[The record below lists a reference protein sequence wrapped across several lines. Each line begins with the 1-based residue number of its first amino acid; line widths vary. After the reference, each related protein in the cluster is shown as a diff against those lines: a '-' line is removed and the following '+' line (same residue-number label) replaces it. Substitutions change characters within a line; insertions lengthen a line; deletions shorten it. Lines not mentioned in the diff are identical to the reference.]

1 MKVHRG
7 RLVLVFSCA
16 IATASFGIGCGD
28 DAPSG
33 AGGSVGSG
41 NGLTDAERACQ
52 LTDAATVTAIF
63 EGTAS
68 EGVPGSAR
76 NCKFEITGGEAKSV
90 SVFFFGPDSSWDSIR
105 GGFEDNRG
113 GTTDVP
119 GIGDEA
125 FYPND
130 VGPSSLVVRANG
142 IVFEV
147 APLLATTFPPS
158 LPSAAL
164 EADVAELANTIADG

>member
-1 MKVHRG
+1 
-7 RLVLVFSCA
+7 
-16 IATASFGIGCGD
+16 
-28 DAPSG
+28 
-33 AGGSVGSG
+33 
-41 NGLTDAERACQ
+41 
-52 LTDAATVTAIF
+52 VTEIF

-68 EGVPGSAR
+68 EGVPGDAR
-76 NCKFEITGGEAKSV
+76 NCRFEIAGGEAKSV
-90 SVFFFGPDSSWDSIR
+90 SVFYFGPDSSWDSIR
-105 GGFEDNRG
+105 QGFEDNRG

-147 APLLATTFPPS
+147 APLLTTTFLPT

-164 EADVAELANTIADG
+164 EADVADLAGTIADG